1 MRILCLDDEPLA
13 LRMLEQAVR
22 QSKPDADISA
32 YLDQDELLEQTKQGG
47 CDIAFLDIHMR
58 GMNGVEL
65 AKKLKEVN
73 PKINII
79 FVTGFS
85 EYTGEAMQ
93 TATTQQ
99 HLSAHSLSARHSVSL
114 MTRAAR

>member
-65 AKKLKEVN
+65 AKKLKELNIPVLAQDTGDSYGRTVIFYPEN
-73 PKINII
+73 GNYVIRAVGKPEKII
-79 FVTGFS
+79 
-85 EYTGEAMQ
+85 
-93 TATTQQ
+93 
-99 HLSAHSLSARHSVSL
+99 
-114 MTRAAR
+114 